1 MHTNYKLLVLLLTFS
16 FLGFSQNVIIYQP
29 GPGANNG
36 NDQGGYNGGKD
47 TYTYQDLPSANH
59 ADIPNI
65 VSLPVS
71 NCNST
76 HAEILIQFDLGE
88 LPADVD
94 SVFVGFTHNDHT
106 VACYSN
112 CEADWYFAAIK
123 NTWSETTANYS
134 NLPAVDTAF
143 YGPINIKFPNSFGK
157 REYNITDMYRKWRF
171 GLVTNNGFKIYSPNV
186 GCNNAAVMF
195 NIQSS
200 DDTAVNK
207 RPYLKLYY
215 RDPSGIKSLP
225 LSVTVSPNP
234 ANDLVTLHLNAI
246 QEKHVNVTITDI
258 YGKTLLTFNE
268 PEQAKNNTF
277 QFSINQLS
285 AGTYFVNVKTTTGL
299 ATTKLNVYR

>member
-1 MHTNYKLLVLLLTFS
+1 MHSNYKLLVLLLTFS
-16 FLGFSQNVIIYQP
+16 FFGFSQNVIIYQP
-29 GPGANNG
+29 GPGLNNG
-36 NDQGGYNGGKD
+36 NDQGAFTGGKD

-59 ADIPNI
+59 SDIPNI

-76 HAEILIQFDLGE
+76 HAEILIQFDLSE

-112 CEADWYFAAIK
+112 CSADWYFAPIK
-123 NTWSETTANYS
+123 NAWSETTANYS
-134 NLPAVDTAF
+134 NVPAVDTAF
-143 YGPINIKFPNSFGK
+143 FGPIHIEFPNSFGK

-171 GLVTNNGFKIYSPNV
+171 GLVTNYGFKIYSPTV

-200 DDTAVNK
+200 DDTAVKK

-215 RDPSGIKSLP
+215 KEPSGIKNVP
-225 LSVTVSPNP
+225 LSVSISPNP
-234 ANDLVTLHLNAI
+234 ANDLVTLQLNAL
-246 QEKHVNVTITDI
+246 QEKHVEVTITDI
-258 YGKTLLTFNE
+258 YGKTLQNFAEL
-268 PEQAKNNTF
+268 EQAKSNIF
-277 QFSINQLS
+277 QFSVSQLN
-285 AGTYFVNVKTTTGL
+285 AGTYFVNVKTSTGR
-299 ATTKLNVYR
+299 ATTKLHINR